1 MAQPDKLQIG
11 KTPEQKQTQNFSV
24 KVPNPLKI
32 REYAQKEKG
41 TVLSETQFNTHSGYH
56 EVFFGERTVLHACDE
71 VINDSLEKKALITAY
86 MQMRRGTFISDEEA
100 QEIEIKLK
108 KTLGDHE
115 MISIYRGK
123 DERGRQTI
131 TVRRNDLYVVVD
143 LGYHNN
149 ESRKEDAVINGEYI
163 RELKIHLMRFY
174 GPKESR
180 EVFSHLIEAG
190 DAKFTEALDFYASFF
205 SAVVNAAYSVKNTQ
219 VPHREVVLQVKK
231 AV

>member
-1 MAQPDKLQIG
+1 MAQPDRLRLG

-24 KVPNPLKI
+24 RAPNPLEI
-32 REYAQKEKG
+32 RKYAQKGKG
-41 TVLSETQFNTHSGYH
+41 IVLSETQFNTSSGHH
-56 EVFFGERTVLHACDE
+56 EVFFGERTVLHTRDE

-86 MQMRRGTFISDEEA
+86 MQMRRGTFISDGEA

-131 TVRRNDLYVVVD
+131 TIRRNDLYVAVD

-174 GPKESR
+174 GPKESQ
-180 EVFSHLIEAG
+180 EAFSHLIEAD
-190 DAKFTEALDFYASFF
+190 DAKFTEALDFYALFF
-205 SAVVNAAYSVKNTQ
+205 SAVVNAACFVKNTP
-219 VPHREVVLQVKK
+219 VPHREVVIQVRK
-231 AV
+231 A